1 MALREKISSFA
12 VGAASK
18 ANSLAVEAAA
28 KANLAIENSK
38 LNLKIGNEEK
48 KIDTF
53 TVSIGELILDK
64 LDGGETFDDEIMALY
79 SSIQA
84 SREAIT
90 NARAAIEA
98 NNRQAE
104 SAPSLRRFAAPGWRR
119 MPSTVVPAVPKWSSQ
134 RQTVEAQ
141 PAAPTCPHCGAE
153 VTSKTPTA
161 LSAA

>member
-1 MALREKISSFA
+1 M
-12 VGAASK
+12 
-18 ANSLAVEAAA
+18 EAAA

-84 SREAIT
+84 SRETIT

-104 SAPSLRRFAAPGWRR
+104 SAHLCAACGRSAGRECQVLWYLRCRSGAARGRDGR
-119 MPSTVVPAVPKWSSQ
+119 GA
-134 RQTVEAQ
+134 A
-141 PAAPTCPHCGAE
+141 AAPTCPHCGAE
-153 VTSKTPTA
+153 VTPEDAYCTQCGVKLEEEPAPEETPA
-161 LSAA
+161 E

>member
-1 MALREKISSFA
+1 MKKLSSFA

-84 SREAIT
+84 SRETIT
-90 NARAAIEA
+90 TPGLPLRPTIV
-98 NNRQAE
+98 RPSPPI
-104 SAPSLRRFAAPGWRR
+104 SAPLAALRWRR

-134 RQTVEAQ
+134 RQRR
-141 PAAPTCPHCGAE
+141 
-153 VTSKTPTA
+153 
-161 LSAA
+161 

>member
-84 SREAIT
+84 SRETIT
-90 NARAAIEA
+90 NARAVIEA

-104 SAPSLRRFAAPGWRR
+104 SAHLCAACGAPLAENAKYCGTCGAEVEQ
-119 MPSTVVPAVPKWSSQ
+119 PEAE
-134 RQTVEAQ
+134 TVEAQ
-141 PAAPTCPHCGAE
+141 PAAPT
-153 VTSKTPTA
+153 
-161 LSAA
+161 AAQK